1 MTDANNHTTSYGY
14 CECGALYSI
23 TDALNN
29 VTHLIHDNQGNLIQI
44 FYPDGYSISNSYNL
58 LHQLV
63 SWTDSSGMTL
73 NNWYNNQGLP
83 TVSSNSSGLAR
94 ALAYDIDDR
103 VTNNTDANNVSVGA
117 TYDYLDRLLTRSY
130 PDGGIERFGYT
141 PNIPGQTS
149 YTNQATNIWLYA
161 DDSANRITNE
171 ICLGVTTNAFAYDAA
186 GDLLAFTDGNGN
198 TTTWGYDQYGRVT
211 EKLDAAGNIIFKY
224 GYDDDNQ
231 LTNRWTPANGTTV
244 YAYDFVGN
252 PTDVKYPAP
261 PSVTFS
267 YDADNRLTNMVDGVG
282 TTAYAY
288 DQVGQL
294 LSEGGLWPDD
304 TVNYTNQ
311 NRLRMGLSL
320 AHPNGSPWTEEYG
333 YDNARRLTGVE
344 SQAGQFDYT
353 YDPVKLQRLDKLNL
367 PNQAYITNA
376 FDSVARLLS
385 TDLMTS
391 NGTNLDS
398 QNYVYNTAGQ
408 RTSET
413 NTAGDYRNYT
423 YDNDGE
429 LLTSSGADPGG
440 STRLSDSWDYL
451 YDAAGNITTKKNSV
465 TPREVSYGFNSLNEI
480 TNATIGNGSGFL
492 TPVTGSTTV
501 KASTV
506 TVNGASATPYADDDE
521 NELIA
526 VWVTNAWSNSFAYD
540 GKMRRRIERDYA
552 YLPSSNSYLLT
563 NEVHFIYDGNVV
575 IEERNASNVP
585 LVSYT
590 RGLDLSGTF
599 QGAGG
604 IGGLLARTTYGQELP
619 GAPTTAF
626 YHADG
631 NGNIT
636 VLMYPNQQLAA
647 KYLYD
652 PFGNSLAMSGPLM
665 NFNKYRFSSKDWNDN
680 SGLYYYLYRFYD
692 PSLQRWPNR
701 DPYKELGGINL
712 NIFVQNDPVNHFDQ
726 LGLCRDCSQEYN
738 DCMSSCMQN
747 RAPWPYE
754 NSDNTPAQNK
764 AGRYR
769 YCEGKCQKAY
779 MECEAE
785 NEQQQNP
792 EPNPSSFCSQH
803 PAVCGIG
810 IGIGIGVTVC
820 IICPECCAVIV
831 ITGAPAGI

>member
-1 MTDANNHTTSYGY
+1 MIDRMGHATSYTYNSIREKTSMTDANNHTTSYGY

-563 NEVHFIYDGNVV
+563 NE
-575 IEERNASNVP
+575 
-585 LVSYT
+585 
-590 RGLDLSGTF
+590 
-599 QGAGG
+599 
-604 IGGLLARTTYGQELP
+604 
-619 GAPTTAF
+619 
-626 YHADG
+626 
-631 NGNIT
+631 
-636 VLMYPNQQLAA
+636 
-647 KYLYD
+647 
-652 PFGNSLAMSGPLM
+652 
-665 NFNKYRFSSKDWNDN
+665 
-680 SGLYYYLYRFYD
+680 
-692 PSLQRWPNR
+692 
-701 DPYKELGGINL
+701 
-712 NIFVQNDPVNHFDQ
+712 
-726 LGLCRDCSQEYN
+726 
-738 DCMSSCMQN
+738 
-747 RAPWPYE
+747 
-754 NSDNTPAQNK
+754 
-764 AGRYR
+764 
-769 YCEGKCQKAY
+769 
-779 MECEAE
+779 
-785 NEQQQNP
+785 
-792 EPNPSSFCSQH
+792 
-803 PAVCGIG
+803 
-810 IGIGIGVTVC
+810 
-820 IICPECCAVIV
+820 
-831 ITGAPAGI
+831 